1 MPIPK
6 GEDEARRVALMGSN
20 TVGVTLRG
28 LSHARCVV
36 SVFFPPASRNG
47 VNGFLQETRCRSH
60 PTKKAAL
67 AWVLG
72 SNWLCLAQQSP
83 WVCLSL
89 LRWLPGSEQTAES
102 ALQAK
107 CSGWD
112 EVFFPGYLPR
122 RRQQS
127 SWAIWTYQSLQTTP
141 AGILL
146 VWVGWIIWI
155 QNSFLSPPL
164 LYLQPKTIT
173 SLLSAGEPYLQL
185 PIWTEESD
193 DYICAFF
200 FELII

>member
-112 EVFFPGYLPR
+112 EVFFLGIYLEEGNRALEPYEP
-122 RRQQS
+122 
-127 SWAIWTYQSLQTTP
+127 TNP
-141 AGILL
+141 CK
-146 VWVGWIIWI
+146 
-155 QNSFLSPPL
+155 PPL
-164 LYLQPKTIT
+164 LASYLYGWDGLFGFRIVFFLLHCFIS
-173 SLLSAGEPYLQL
+173 SLKQ
-185 PIWTEESD
+185 
-193 DYICAFF
+193 
-200 FELII
+200 